1 LPIFNNIASKDLSFD
16 AKPIFAFMGL
26 GMLVGIVAGIYPAFY
41 LSSFKPIAVLKGKHT
56 TRFKNFSLRSRLVVF
71 EFTISVVLII
81 GTIVVYQ
88 QMKYIQNK
96 DLGFDKEQLITIPN
110 SYVLGRNE
118 QVFKQQLL
126 QDSRIVSAT
135 DAWYRPEGTSH
146 YNNVLAYAY
155 GNDNNVG
162 YGVDYHADE
171 DYIPTMGR
179 NILSGRNF
187 LKGFATDS
195 TAII

>member
-71 EFTISVVLII
+71 QFTISVVLFI

-88 QMKYIQNK
+88 QMHYIQNI
-96 DLGFDKEQLITIPN
+96 DLGFGKEMIIPI
-110 SYVLGRNE
+110 STSLVLGSIE
-118 QVFKQQLL
+118 Q
-126 QDSRIVSAT
+126 
-135 DAWYRPEGTSH
+135 
-146 YNNVLAYAY
+146 
-155 GNDNNVG
+155 
-162 YGVDYHADE
+162 
-171 DYIPTMGR
+171 
-179 NILSGRNF
+179 
-187 LKGFATDS
+187 
-195 TAII
+195 